1 MDFIHGNHENPYAN
15 QWHMTDQA
23 KDLQLLLADDFI
35 DLDYLD
41 ETNVV

>member
-1 MDFIHGNHENPYAN
+1 MDFIIGNHENIYADRL
-15 QWHMTDQA
+15 HMKDEA
-23 KDLQLLLADDFI
+23 KELQLLLADDFI